1 MKLLAFLMQTGG
13 HIAGWRHPRA
23 ATAALT
29 DIDYF
34 TSLARTAERGLFD
47 AVFFAD
53 YLGFPKSQSADVFA
67 GLETPKLDPLL
78 ILSAAAAVTS
88 QVGLIATASTTYN
101 EPFGIARRF
110 ATLDHLSKGRAGWN
124 IVTSTMEHEAH
135 NHGQASHMAHGDR
148 YRRAAEFVDVA
159 RKLWDSWGTGAMLA
173 DKASGRF
180 TDTDRLSAIKHVG
193 EHFRVEGPST
203 VPRSP
208 QGHPVLVQAGAS
220 ADGKAFAASCAEV
233 IFTSHPSIE
242 TARAFREEMHDLL
255 AQFGRDAGSLKIMPA
270 ITPVIGKTR
279 EEAAS
284 LKRELDD
291 LIPLPIALDKL
302 ERLLGGLDLS
312 AYDPDGPMPPLPPAL
327 LEGQNSTRD
336 RVVETIVRERPTIR
350 ALALQ
355 VAGGR
360 TSRTSGG
367 TASDIADELQQWYE
381 SGAADGFVI
390 SPPFLP
396 GGLEDFVDEVVPELQ
411 RRGLFR
417 TAYEGVT
424 LRDRLGLAQPESRF
438 DSEPGQRLVPE
449 VWDA

>member
-13 HIAGWRHPRA
+13 HLAGWRHPRA

-34 TSLARTAERGLFD
+34 TGLARTAERGLFD

-53 YLGFPKSQSADVFA
+53 YLGFPKAQSAQVFA

-88 QVGLIATASTTYN
+88 HVGLIATASTTYN

-148 YRRAAEFVDVA
+148 YRRAAEFVEVA
-159 RKLWDSWGTGAMLA
+159 QKLWDSWGEGAMLG

-180 TDTDRLSAIKHVG
+180 VDTDRLSAIRHAG
-193 EHFRVEGPST
+193 DQFRVEGPST
-203 VPRSP
+203 IPRSP
-208 QGHPVLVQAGAS
+208 QGQPVLVQAGAS

-242 TARAFREEMHDLL
+242 TARSFREEMHALL
-255 AQFGRDAGSLKIMPA
+255 RGAGRNPDSLRITPA
-270 ITPVIGKTR
+270 ITPIIGRTR
-279 EEAAS
+279 EEAAA
-284 LKRELDD
+284 LKQELDN

-302 ERLLGGLDLS
+302 EKLLGGLDLS
-312 AYDPDGPMPPLPPAL
+312 GHDPDGPMPPLPATM

-336 RVVETIVRERPTIR
+336 RVVETIARDAPTIR
-350 ALALQ
+350 QLALQ

-360 TSRTSGG
+360 TSRTSVG
-367 TASDIADELQQWYE
+367 TATDIADELAEWYM

-396 GGLEDFVDEVVPELQ
+396 GGLDDFVDQVVPELQ

-417 TAYEGVT
+417 TQYEGST
-424 LRDRLGLAQPESRF
+424 LRDRLGLSQPENRYDRDPSVR
-438 DSEPGQRLVPE
+438 QVPE
-449 VWDA
+449 VWNA

>member
-34 TSLARTAERGLFD
+34 TGLARTAERGLFD

-53 YLGFPKSQSADVFA
+53 YLGFPKAQSAEVFA

-78 ILSAAAAVTS
+78 VLSAAAAVTS
-88 QVGLIATASTTYN
+88 HVGLIATASTTYN

-110 ATLDHLSKGRAGWN
+110 ATLDHLSGGRAGWN

-148 YRRAAEFVDVA
+148 YRRAAEFVEVA
-159 RKLWDSWGTGAMLA
+159 RQLWDSWGDGAVLA

-180 TDTDRLSAIKHVG
+180 TDTERLSAIKHAG
-193 EHFRVEGPST
+193 EFFRVEGPST

-242 TARAFREEMHDLL
+242 TARAFREEMHALL
-255 AQFGRDAGSLKIMPA
+255 RQHGREPDSLKIMPA
-270 ITPVIGKTR
+270 ITPVIGGTR
-279 EEAAS
+279 AEAAA
-284 LKRELDD
+284 LKCTLDD

-302 ERLLGGLDLS
+302 EKLLGRIDLS
-312 AYDPDGPMPPLPPAL
+312 AHDPDGPMPALPSEL

-336 RVVETIVRERPTIR
+336 RVVETIAREAPTIR
-350 ALALQ
+350 QLAMQ

-360 TSRTSGG
+360 TSSTVSG
-367 TASDIADELQQWYE
+367 TAKDIADELALWYE

-396 GGLEDFVDEVVPELQ
+396 GGLDDFVDGVVPELQ

-417 TAYEGVT
+417 SAYEGST
-424 LRDRLGLAQPESRF
+424 LRDRLGLARPENRF
-438 DSEPGQRLVPE
+438 DAVPALRSVPE
-449 VWDA
+449 VWEA